1 MKKIILIFIVLLTS
15 NFANSQKVKKKT
27 STKSSNVQYS
37 EDKALE
43 LIADYYEFYNADEKY
58 ENPVVRRI
66 SNNVFYVKVEYCNG
80 GNDICFDQKT
90 LRNEDGTTEFV
101 QVRSEHFWDSKVLI
115 LKIQTSTKYT
125 VTVKDN
131 F

>member
-1 MKKIILIFIVLLTS
+1 MLILK
-15 NFANSQKVKKKT
+15 KVKKKT
-27 STKSSNVQYS
+27 STKSSSVQYS

-90 LRNEDGTTEFV
+90 VRNEDGTTEFV
-101 QVRSEHFWDSKVLI
+101 QVRSEHFWDSKVLV

>member
-1 MKKIILIFIVLLTS
+1 MKKIVLIVLVILS
-15 NFANSQKVKKKT
+15 ANFANSQNTKKKT
-27 STKSSNVQYS
+27 TTKSSGVKYS
-37 EDKALE
+37 EEKALE

-80 GNDICFDQKT
+80 GDDICFDQRSV
-90 LRNEDGTTEFV
+90 RNENGTTEFI
-101 QVRSEHFWDSKVLI
+101 QVKNEHFWDSKVLI
-115 LKIQTSTKYT
+115 LKIQSSTKYT
-125 VTVKDN
+125 VTVKDS